1 MIHYGNT
8 SLENRPIFKTYV
20 DIYYNYKKI
29 NKDNKEKSLIPKLLL
44 NSLYGRFGLKDINN
58 ETKIVNK
65 TEALGIILK
74 YKVLVNQSLDEE
86 SDLEFIKYIKEPSS
100 ILDQTNFPEFL
111 KVTKNFNSRNDFFS
125 RNVGIAFMITSKA
138 SIFRDK
144 FINLENNNCY
154 YTDSVVLEK
163 PLPNKYIGEEIGQFK
178 LVGKVKKGYFI
189 SPKLYYLEL
198 ENGKRI
204 KKSKGPQGPQGPQ
217 GPNKL
222 LKEDDFIKLS
232 KGEIVKVT
240 TNKFLIDPTL
250 FSISLKKDA
259 SIKLSPLLKKR
270 KIVDLSMERKK
281 EKVYTKTKPL
291 KVCDGILEP
300 VQEKLLPFSN
310 IIEDP
315 LNNNISTILANLK
328 ILIIFK
334 RRLSIIKYLTE
345 FKLHKFNLNI
355 FFKETDPILI
365 VIFNLAFDIYYLN
378 SNNSTICM
386 FQIN

>member
-8 SLENRPIFKTYV
+8 SLENRTIFKTYV

-198 ENGKRI
+198 ENGQII
-204 KKSKGPQGPQGPQ
+204 KKSKGI
-217 GPNKL
+217 PNNL
-222 LKEDDFIKLS
+222 LQEEDFIKLS
-232 KGEIVKVT
+232 KGEIVEVT
-240 TNKFLIDPTL
+240 TKKFFIDPTL
-250 FSISLKKDA
+250 FTISLKDV
-259 SIKLSPLLKKR
+259 SIKVSPLLKKR
-270 KIVDLSMERKK
+270 KIVDLGLSMENL
-281 EKVYTKTKPL
+281 EKGKGMYTKPL

-300 VQEKLLPFSN
+300 V
-310 IIEDP
+310 
-315 LNNNISTILANLK
+315 A
-328 ILIIFK
+328 
-334 RRLSIIKYLTE
+334 
-345 FKLHKFNLNI
+345 
-355 FFKETDPILI
+355 
-365 VIFNLAFDIYYLN
+365 
-378 SNNSTICM
+378 
-386 FQIN
+386 